1 MQEVS
6 GVRVSEFAS
15 RPPDLRMSEEE
26 VPPFSS
32 AAPAPPVTATS
43 SASISSYAVNPVSSS
58 FSAETIQQIAGA
70 VALILES
77 SPSATSPLQCSSST
91 TVGDPRP
98 SSRPSNTSSASGGKP
113 YNVI

>member
-6 GVRVSEFAS
+6 GVRISESAS

-26 VPPFSS
+26 
-32 AAPAPPVTATS
+32 
-43 SASISSYAVNPVSSS
+43 AVNPVSSS
-58 FSAETIQQIAGA
+58 FSAETIQQIAGD
-70 VALILES
+70 VALILQS

-91 TVGDPRP
+91 MVGDPGP
-98 SSRPSNTSSASGGKP
+98 SSRPSDMSSASGGKP